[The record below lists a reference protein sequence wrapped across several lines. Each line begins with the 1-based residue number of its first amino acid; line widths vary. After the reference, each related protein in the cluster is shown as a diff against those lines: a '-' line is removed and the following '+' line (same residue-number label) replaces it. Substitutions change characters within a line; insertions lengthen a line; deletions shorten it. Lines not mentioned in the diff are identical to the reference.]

1 MIMIGARRCAQ
12 HGQRARERTKEWFHA
27 CFHLIVKEQVL
38 NGQRTDSTVDG
49 VPNWSYNRV
58 VIVPHLI

>member
-38 NGQRTDSTVDG
+38 NGQRTDSTVDKAQEKRHFERE
-49 VPNWSYNRV
+49 VKW
-58 VIVPHLI
+58 